1 MKTKPRY
8 FIITH
13 SKKQSTMLKTG
24 FKLTIAGIIGGLVT
38 FSLLCAFPTSFNNT
52 KTTAK
57 TVSLKDEKVEDKTFK
72 PVRSNPNYNNEYNN
86 LDFTSAAEK
95 TVNSVVHIKSTF
107 TIQQKSDPLLE
118 FFWGPNPNQ
127 QNPQIATGSGV
138 IISNDGYIVTNNHVI
153 DNADEISITLND
165 GRELKAALIGT
176 DPGTDIALLKIDD
189 SNLPYTEFGNSDEIA
204 IGDWVLAVGNPFNL
218 TSTVTAGIVSAKA
231 RNINL
236 LTGDRN
242 NNIFPLESFIQTD
255 AAVNPGNSGGALV
268 SPDGL
273 LVGINTAIASQTGS
287 YSGYSFAVPSNLV
300 LKVVNDI
307 KSYGM
312 VQRAFIGVIIQDVDQ
327 KTMNSMKL
335 PNTNGV
341 FVRELSEGGAAKEA
355 GIKEN
360 DVILKVDNIEVND
373 VPELQEQIGKFRP
386 GDKVNVIVRRGSEN
400 KLIEVILRNQS
411 GNTKL
416 INKKILE
423 ERASIYGATFLE
435 PEEFEMKRLKIK
447 NGVKIHSLSKGK
459 LQDAG
464 LKAGFIVTHID
475 KKPIYNTS
483 ELMEIFNKR
492 KGGILIEGIYV
503 NGLKGYYGFGI

>member
-1 MKTKPRY
+1 
-8 FIITH
+8 
-13 SKKQSTMLKTG
+13 MLKNG
-24 FKLTIAGIIGGLVT
+24 FKLTTAGIIGGLVT
-38 FSLLCAFPTSFNNT
+38 FGLLHIFPNLSNNT
-52 KTTAK
+52 TFQSKVIITEKEEIEKNSFK
-57 TVSLKDEKVEDKTFK
+57 TVNT
-72 PVRSNPNYNNEYNN
+72 NPYNNKENST

-95 TVNSVVHIKSTF
+95 TVNSVVHIQSKF
-107 TIQQKSDPLLE
+107 TAQQQSDPLIE
-118 FFWGPNPNQ
+118 FFWGPNPNN

-153 DNADEISITLND
+153 DNADEIAITLND
-165 GRELKAALIGT
+165 GRELNATLIGT
-176 DPGTDIALLKIDD
+176 DPGTDIALLKINDN
-189 SNLPYTEFGNSDEIA
+189 NLPYTEFGNSDEVE

-242 NNIFPLESFIQTD
+242 NNVFPLESFIQTD

-268 SPDGL
+268 SPNGL

-312 VQRAFIGVIIQDVDQ
+312 VQRAFIGVVIQDVDQ

-360 DVILKVDNIEVND
+360 DVILKVDNVEVND
-373 VPELQEQIGKFRP
+373 VPELQEQIGRFRP
-386 GDKVNVIVRRGSEN
+386 GDKVNVIVRRNNEN
-400 KLIEVILRNQS
+400 KLIEVVLRNQS

-416 INKKILE
+416 VNKKNLE
-423 ERASIYGATFLE
+423 KKASIYGATFLE
-435 PEEFEMKRLKIK
+435 AEETEMRKLKIK

-459 LQDAG
+459 LQEAG
-464 LKAGFIVTHID
+464 LKPGFIITHLD
-475 KKPIYNTS
+475 KKPVYKTS
-483 ELMEIFNKR
+483 ELLEAFKKNN
-492 KGGILIEGIYV
+492 GGILIEGVYV
-503 NGLKGYYGFGI
+503 NGVKGYYGFGI

>member
-1 MKTKPRY
+1 M
-8 FIITH
+8 
-13 SKKQSTMLKTG
+13 
-24 FKLTIAGIIGGLVT
+24 T
-38 FSLLCAFPTSFNNT
+38 F
-52 KTTAK
+52 
-57 TVSLKDEKVEDKTFK
+57 
-72 PVRSNPNYNNEYNN
+72 
-86 LDFTSAAEK
+86 
-95 TVNSVVHIKSTF
+95 
-107 TIQQKSDPLLE
+107 
-118 FFWGPNPNQ
+118 
-127 QNPQIATGSGV
+127 
-138 IISNDGYIVTNNHVI
+138 
-153 DNADEISITLND
+153 
-165 GRELKAALIGT
+165 
-176 DPGTDIALLKIDD
+176 
-189 SNLPYTEFGNSDEIA
+189 TEFGNSDEVE

-242 NNIFPLESFIQTD
+242 NNVFPLESFIQTD

-327 KTMNSMKL
+327 NTMNSMNL

-360 DVILKVDNIEVND
+360 DVILKVDNVEVND
-373 VPELQEQIGKFRP
+373 VPELQEQIGRFRP
-386 GDKVNVIVRRGSEN
+386 GDKVNVIVRRDNEN
-400 KLIEVILRNQS
+400 KLIEVVLRNQS

-416 INKKILE
+416 VNKKNLE
-423 ERASIYGATFLE
+423 KKASIYGATFLE
-435 PEEFEMKRLKIK
+435 AEETEMKRLKIK

-459 LQDAG
+459 LQEAG
-464 LKAGFIVTHID
+464 LKPGFIITHLD
-475 KKPIYNTS
+475 KKPVHKTS
-483 ELMEIFNKR
+483 ELLETFKKN

-503 NGLKGYYGFGI
+503 NGVKGYYGFGI

>member
-1 MKTKPRY
+1 
-8 FIITH
+8 
-13 SKKQSTMLKTG
+13 MLKTG

-38 FSLLCAFPTSFNNT
+38 FSLLCAFPISFNKNNST
-52 KTTAK
+52 SRIIVPKNKKVEEKTIK
-57 TVSLKDEKVEDKTFK
+57 TVK
-72 PVRSNPNYNNEYNN
+72 SNTYLNKEYTN
-86 LDFTSAAEK
+86 LDFTDAAEK
-95 TVNSVVHIKSTF
+95 TVNSVVHIQSTF
-107 TIQQKSDPLLE
+107 TIKQESDPLLD

-127 QNPQIATGSGV
+127 QNPQTATGSGV

-165 GRELKAALIGT
+165 GRELKATLVGT

-189 SNLPYTEFGNSDEIA
+189 LNLSYTEFGNSDQVE

-236 LTGDRN
+236 LRGDRN
-242 NNIFPLESFIQTD
+242 NNVFPLESFIQTD

-268 SPDGL
+268 SPEGL

-312 VQRAFIGVIIQDVDQ
+312 VQRAFIGVVIQDVDQ
-327 KTMNSMKL
+327 QTMNTMKL

-355 GIKEN
+355 GIKAN
-360 DVILKVDNIEVND
+360 DVILKVDNISVNN
-373 VPELQEQIGKFRP
+373 VPELQEQIGRFRP
-386 GDKVNVIVRRGSEN
+386 GDKVNVIVRRGNNN

-411 GNTKL
+411 GTTKL
-416 INKKILE
+416 INKKILAE
-423 ERASIYGATFLE
+423 KASIYGATFLE
-435 PEEFEMKRLKIK
+435 IDELDKKRLKII
-447 NGVKIHSLSKGK
+447 NGVKIHSLNKGK
-459 LQDAG
+459 IQEAG
-464 LKAGFIVTHID
+464 LKPGFIITHID
-475 KKPIYNTS
+475 KKPIYKT
-483 ELMEIFNKR
+483 EQIMQIFNKEN
-492 KGGILIEGIYV
+492 GGILIEGIYI
-503 NGLKGYYGFGI
+503 NGIKGYYGFGL

>member
-1 MKTKPRY
+1 
-8 FIITH
+8 
-13 SKKQSTMLKTG
+13 MLKNG
-24 FKLTIAGIIGGLVT
+24 FKLLTAGIIGGLVT
-38 FSLLCAFPTSFNNT
+38 FGLIYTFPNLDNNNT
-52 KTTAK
+52 TQSRVNVTEKEKVQENSFK
-57 TVSLKDEKVEDKTFK
+57 TVNA
-72 PVRSNPNYNNEYNN
+72 NPYINKENST

-95 TVNSVVHIKSTF
+95 TVNSVVHIQSKF
-107 TIQQKSDPLLE
+107 IVQQQSDPLIE
-118 FFWGPNPNQ
+118 FFWGPNPNN

-153 DNADEISITLND
+153 DNADEIAVTLND
-165 GRELKAALIGT
+165 GRELKATLIGT
-176 DPGTDIALLKIDD
+176 DPGTDIALLKINDK
-189 SNLPYTEFGNSDEIA
+189 NLTFTEFGNSDEVE

-242 NNIFPLESFIQTD
+242 NNVFPLESFIQTD

-327 KTMNSMKL
+327 NTMNSMNL

-355 GIKEN
+355 GIKE
-360 DVILKVDNIEVND
+360 K
-373 VPELQEQIGKFRP
+373 
-386 GDKVNVIVRRGSEN
+386 
-400 KLIEVILRNQS
+400 
-411 GNTKL
+411 
-416 INKKILE
+416 
-423 ERASIYGATFLE
+423 
-435 PEEFEMKRLKIK
+435 
-447 NGVKIHSLSKGK
+447 
-459 LQDAG
+459 
-464 LKAGFIVTHID
+464 
-475 KKPIYNTS
+475 
-483 ELMEIFNKR
+483 
-492 KGGILIEGIYV
+492 
-503 NGLKGYYGFGI
+503 

>member
-1 MKTKPRY
+1 
-8 FIITH
+8 
-13 SKKQSTMLKTG
+13 MLKNG
-24 FKLTIAGIIGGLVT
+24 FKLITAGIIGGLVT
-38 FSLLCAFPTSFNNT
+38 FGLIYTFPNLDNNNT
-52 KTTAK
+52 TQSRVNVTEKEKVQENSFK
-57 TVSLKDEKVEDKTFK
+57 TVNA
-72 PVRSNPNYNNEYNN
+72 NPYINKENST

-95 TVNSVVHIKSTF
+95 TVNSVVHIQSKF
-107 TIQQKSDPLLE
+107 IVQQQSDPLIE
-118 FFWGPNPNQ
+118 FFWGPNPNNQ
-127 QNPQIATGSGV
+127 HPQIATGSGV

-153 DNADEISITLND
+153 DNADEIAVTLND
-165 GRELKAALIGT
+165 GRELKATLIGT
-176 DPGTDIALLKIDD
+176 DPGTDIALLKINDK
-189 SNLPYTEFGNSDEIA
+189 NLTFTEFGNSDEVE

-242 NNIFPLESFIQTD
+242 NNVFPLESFIQTD

-327 KTMNSMKL
+327 NTMNSMNL

-360 DVILKVDNIEVND
+360 DVILKVDNVEVND
-373 VPELQEQIGKFRP
+373 VPELQEQIGRFRP
-386 GDKVNVIVRRGSEN
+386 GDKVNVIVRRDNEN
-400 KLIEVILRNQS
+400 KLIEVVLRNQS

-416 INKKILE
+416 VNKKNLE
-423 ERASIYGATFLE
+423 KKASIYGATFLE
-435 PEEFEMKRLKIK
+435 AEETEMKRLKIK

-459 LQDAG
+459 LQEAG
-464 LKAGFIVTHID
+464 LKPGFIITHLD
-475 KKPIYNTS
+475 KKPVHKTS
-483 ELMEIFNKR
+483 ELLETFKKN

-503 NGLKGYYGFGI
+503 NGVKGYYGFGI

>member
-1 MKTKPRY
+1 
-8 FIITH
+8 
-13 SKKQSTMLKTG
+13 MLKTG

-38 FSLLCAFPTSFNNT
+38 FCLLSAFPFSFNNT
-52 KTTAK
+52 KTF
-57 TVSLKDEKVEDKTFK
+57 SKVIDPIDNKLDDKTFK
-72 PVRSNPNYNNEYNN
+72 PVKSDPYNNNEYKH

-95 TVNSVVHIKSTF
+95 TINSVVHIKSTF
-107 TIQQKSDPLLE
+107 TINQKSDPLLE

-127 QNPQIATGSGV
+127 QNPQTATGSGV

-165 GRELKAALIGT
+165 GRELKASLVGT
-176 DPGTDIALLKIDD
+176 DRGTDIALLKIKA
-189 SNLPYTEFGNSDEIA
+189 SNLPFTKFGNSDEVE
-204 IGDWVLAVGNPFNL
+204 IGEWVLAVGNPFNL

-236 LTGDRN
+236 LRGDRN

-300 LKVVNDI
+300 LKVINDI

-312 VQRAFIGVIIQDVDQ
+312 VQRAFIGVVIQDVDQ
-327 KTMNSMKL
+327 KTMTNMKL

-360 DVILKVDNIEVND
+360 DVILKVDNIEVNN
-373 VPELQEQIGKFRP
+373 VPELQEQIGRFRP
-386 GDKVNVIVRRGSEN
+386 GDKVTIIVRRGGEN

-416 INKKILE
+416 VNKKILE
-423 ERASIYGATFLE
+423 EKASIYGATFLE
-435 PEEFEMKRLKIK
+435 ADELEMKKLKIK

-459 LQDAG
+459 LQDVG

-475 KKPIYNTS
+475 KNPIYNTS
-483 ELMEIFNKR
+483 ELMEIFNKN

-503 NGLKGYYGFGI
+503 NGVKGYYGFGL

>member
-1 MKTKPRY
+1 
-8 FIITH
+8 
-13 SKKQSTMLKTG
+13 MLKNG
-24 FKLTIAGIIGGLVT
+24 FKLTTAGIIGGLVT
-38 FSLLCAFPTSFNNT
+38 FGLLHTFPNLSNNTSFQSKVIITEKEEIEKNSF
-52 KTTAK
+52 K
-57 TVSLKDEKVEDKTFK
+57 TVNT
-72 PVRSNPNYNNEYNN
+72 NPYNNKENST

-95 TVNSVVHIKSTF
+95 TVNSVVHIQSKF
-107 TIQQKSDPLLE
+107 TAQQQSDPLIE
-118 FFWGPNPNQ
+118 FFWGPNPNN

-153 DNADEISITLND
+153 DNADEIAITLND
-165 GRELKAALIGT
+165 GRELNATLIGT
-176 DPGTDIALLKIDD
+176 DPGTDIALLKINDI
-189 SNLPYTEFGNSDEIA
+189 NLPYTEFGNSDEVE

-242 NNIFPLESFIQTD
+242 NNVFPLESFIQTD

-268 SPDGL
+268 SPNGL

-312 VQRAFIGVIIQDVDQ
+312 VQRAFIGVVIQDVDQ

-360 DVILKVDNIEVND
+360 DVILKVDNVEVND
-373 VPELQEQIGKFRP
+373 VPELQEQIGRFRP
-386 GDKVNVIVRRGSEN
+386 GDKVNVIVRRNNEN
-400 KLIEVILRNQS
+400 KLIEVVLRNQS

-416 INKKILE
+416 VNKKNLE
-423 ERASIYGATFLE
+423 KKASIYGATFLE
-435 PEEFEMKRLKIK
+435 AEETEMRKLKIK

-459 LQDAG
+459 LQEAG
-464 LKAGFIVTHID
+464 LKPGFIITHLD
-475 KKPIYNTS
+475 KKPVYKTS
-483 ELMEIFNKR
+483 ELLEAFKKNN
-492 KGGILIEGIYV
+492 GGILIEGVYV
-503 NGLKGYYGFGI
+503 NGVKGYYGFGI